1 MLAGVVVLAAAS
13 AAQAEESCA
22 NPSAGPDRLT
32 VRVEGVKSAAGLIAV
47 TLYPDDAG
55 RFMASGGRIARV
67 RAPAAA
73 GSVPVC
79 VPLPGPGHYAV
90 LVHHDEDGDR
100 RMGRS
105 LIGMPT
111 EGWGFSNNPA
121 NLTGIPPFE
130 RVRFEAKPGASA
142 ISVRLN
148 Y

>member
-1 MLAGVVVLAAAS
+1 MVAGVVVLAAAS

-32 VRVEGVKSAAGLIAV
+32 VRVEGVKSAEGLIAV
-47 TLYPDDAG
+47 TLYPDDPG
-55 RFMASGGRIARV
+55 RFMASRGRIARA
-67 RAPAAA
+67 REPAVQ

-90 LVHHDEDGDR
+90 LVHHDEDANR
-100 RMGRS
+100 KMARS
-105 LIGMPT
+105 LIGLPA

-121 NLTGIPPFE
+121 NLTGIPDFE
-130 RVRFEAKPGASA
+130 RVRFEAKPGVST
-142 ISVRLN
+142 ITVRLN